1 MAALS
6 GPWTD
11 SDGHSGT
18 FTFGTSTGGSPRPR
32 PVTTPVIPATFNLRA
47 DGGFVAGGSLGTGAI
62 PASGSGTRMMWYPA
76 RGAVRAGTVG
86 TEWDDPQ
93 VGGESAAFGYKTR
106 AAGPYSFAAGIATAA
121 LGRSATAFGDLSQ
134 ASGESSLAVGAG
146 ARAAGTAS
154 AAFGSQ
160 TNATG
165 TASFAAGQNVTAS
178 GIGSVALGAN
188 ALASGST
195 SVALGFNVSAL
206 GTGAVALGS
215 DARSEIG
222 SFTFADRSVSA
233 VLTSNP
239 NQFNVRAVGGA
250 GFYSKS
256 NLTAGVELKP
266 GASAW
271 SSVSDVNLKENFRDL
286 DGAEVLAKL
295 VRMPIQEWNYK
306 AQNARVRHA
315 GPTAQDFHAAFGL
328 GEDPLR
334 ISTIDA
340 DGIALA
346 AVRAL
351 ALENQTLRA
360 DLDALRARLDALDTR
375 PR

>member
-1 MAALS
+1 
-6 GPWTD
+6 
-11 SDGHSGT
+11 
-18 FTFGTSTGGSPRPR
+18 
-32 PVTTPVIPATFNLRA
+32 
-47 DGGFVAGGSLGTGAI
+47 
-62 PASGSGTRMMWYPA
+62 
-76 RGAVRAGTVG
+76 
-86 TEWDDPQ
+86 
-93 VGGESAAFGYKTR
+93 
-106 AAGPYSFAAGIATAA
+106 
-121 LGRSATAFGDLSQ
+121 
-134 ASGESSLAVGAG
+134 
-146 ARAAGTAS
+146 
-154 AAFGSQ
+154 
-160 TNATG
+160 
-165 TASFAAGQNVTAS
+165 
-178 GIGSVALGAN
+178 
-188 ALASGST
+188 
-195 SVALGFNVSAL
+195 
-206 GTGAVALGS
+206 
-215 DARSEIG
+215 
-222 SFTFADRSVSA
+222 
-233 VLTSNP
+233 
-239 NQFNVRAVGGA
+239 VGGA

-306 AQNARVRHA
+306 AQDARVRHA

-346 AVRAL
+346 AESAL

-360 DLDALRARLDALDTR
+360 ELDALRARLDALDTR